1 MTVPREPIDMQN
13 AERAPRLRRTAPMAR
28 SVARPDSET
37 LERLHHGEQLTI
49 AHLAARFGVAAQT
62 VHAAEQ
68 RPAPAA

>member
-1 MTVPREPIDMQN
+1 
-13 AERAPRLRRTAPMAR
+13 MAR